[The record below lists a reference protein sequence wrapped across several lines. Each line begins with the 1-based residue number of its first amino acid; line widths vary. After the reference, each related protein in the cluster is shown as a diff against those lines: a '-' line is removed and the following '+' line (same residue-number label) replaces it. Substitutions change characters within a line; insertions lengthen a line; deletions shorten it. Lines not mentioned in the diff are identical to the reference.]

1 MMKFLAIAAASAGL
15 LAATPA
21 FAGDVTVTV
30 QNVQPGSGQVWA
42 VLQAPG
48 DFLKAAGTYKTKVDA
63 TAETVQVVFR
73 NVKPGSYV
81 AAVVQDT
88 DRDGKIAL
96 GAKGPT
102 EAWGISGAAQ
112 KGKPKWMPAM
122 LRVGA
127 SGATTSV
134 TLKAPK

>member
-1 MMKFLAIAAASAGL
+1 MKLLAIAAGTAGL

-48 DFLKAAGTYKTKVDA
+48 DFLKAAGTYKAKVDA
-63 TAETVQVVFR
+63 SASTVEVMFC

-88 DRDGKIAL
+88 NRDGRIAL
-96 GAKGPT
+96 GARGPT
-102 EAWGISGAAQ
+102 EAWGLSGDAQ
-112 KGKPKWMPAM
+112 QGKPKWMPATI
-122 LRVGA
+122 RVGTA
-127 SGATTSV
+127 ATSASV